1 METRSA
7 IKIETNE
14 KRGKGM
20 EKLFFFLLALELI
33 YEVLRTTP
41 FPGYAETAVGNLLG
55 FSGTQTEAL
64 FQGIYNIRL
73 LMLIP
78 ALYAVIVEMKKG
90 QERILALAGI
100 GLGLF
105 YSFHLGEWND
115 HTILMLML
123 LLVASY
129 KKDFRRI
136 AHYSIAIVSILYILT
151 AVICIFGLIPEYNLE
166 RDGKIRHS
174 LGFYGVTATAAYM
187 CFVVLLLMFLKS
199 GILHWPEYLLIAFV
213 SAVNLWLVDGRIA
226 MVSMIVA
233 TVGTVIC
240 SICGKKQWKLPDKLM
255 QAFRQIM
262 CFSYLGIGG
271 GYFILVVT
279 YQKERWEEL
288 GKLPLLGILES
299 RVAVPHSLMQILPFS
314 FFGNYLEKFA
324 NAEKYFYLRGADAN
338 FLESSYARLY
348 LIYGLVGLCL
358 GVLIYT
364 VVQWR
369 LMQQKQTFRMFIV
382 TITAVF
388 FSVQKGMLNPG
399 NTIFPLLLAALI
411 PADCVDTIGEAWAEI
426 INVGKRDKD
435 GVLPRAYEGIDMWEV
450 YRKKP
455 LSYKIAKR
463 VIDIVGSL
471 VAMLLLLPVF
481 IVTAIAIKMQDGGP
495 AVYSGKRYGID
506 LKNFPMHKF
515 RSMCLDA
522 DKKVGAVITDADKNG
537 LAFKIKDDPRI
548 TKVGK
553 FIRKTS
559 IDELPQ
565 FWNVL
570 MGEMSLVGPRPIQT
584 TDKEIEPYEKQ
595 RWAVKPGITC
605 IWQVAGRALV
615 PWDEWVEMDLKY
627 ISEMSLKTDI
637 KLMVITIVALWR
649 KDGAM

>member
-1 METRSA
+1 
-7 IKIETNE
+7 
-14 KRGKGM
+14 M
-20 EKLFFFLLALELI
+20 EKLYFLLLALELI
-33 YEVLRTTP
+33 YEMLRTTP
-41 FPGYAETAVGNLLG
+41 FPGYAETAVAGMLRG
-55 FSGTQTEAL
+55 FSQVQIEVL

-78 ALYAVIVEMKKG
+78 AIYAVTVEMKNWR
-90 QERILALAGI
+90 ERIPALAGI
-100 GLGLF
+100 GLGFF
-105 YSFHLGEWND
+105 YSIHMHEWND

-166 RDGKIRHS
+166 RDGRIRHS

-187 CFVVLLLMFLKS
+187 CFVVLLLLFLKS
-199 GILHWPEYLLIAFV
+199 GILHWPEYLLVAFV
-213 SAVNLWLVDGRIA
+213 SLVNLWLVDGRVA

-233 TVGTVIC
+233 TLGAAIC
-240 SICGKKQWKLPDKLM
+240 SAGKKKQWKLPENLMKL
-255 QAFRQIM
+255 FRQIM
-262 CFSYLGIGG
+262 CFSYLIIGG
-271 GYFILVVT
+271 VYLILVVT
-279 YQKERWEEL
+279 YQKERWEGL
-288 GKLPLLGILES
+288 RKLPLMGILES
-299 RVAVPHSLMQILPFS
+299 RVEVPNRLMQILPFS
-314 FFGNYLEKFA
+314 CFGNYLDKFA
-324 NAEKYFYLRGADAN
+324 DTENFFYLRGADVN

-348 LIYGLVGLCL
+348 LIYGLVGLAL
-358 GVLIYT
+358 GLLIYT

-369 LMQQKQTFRMFIV
+369 LMQRKQTFRMFIL

-399 NTIFPLLLAALI
+399 NTIFPLLLAALV
-411 PADCVDTIGEAWAEI
+411 PAANVDTIGEAWAEI

-435 GVLPRAYEGIDMWEV
+435 GMLPRAYEGIDMWEV

-463 VIDIVGSL
+463 FIDITGSL
-471 VAMLLLLPVF
+471 VAMILLLPVF
-481 IVTAIAIKMQDGGP
+481 VVTSIAIKMQDGGP
-495 AVYSGKRYGID
+495 AVYSGKRFGKD

-565 FWNVL
+565 FWNGL

-627 ISEMSLKTDI
+627 ISEMSLKTDF
-637 KLMVITIVALWR
+637 KLMIITIVALWR

>member
-1 METRSA
+1 
-7 IKIETNE
+7 
-14 KRGKGM
+14 M
-20 EKLFFFLLALELI
+20 EKLFFLLLAWELI

-41 FPGYAETAVGNLLG
+41 FPGYAEAAVANLFGGLTG
-55 FSGTQTEAL
+55 AQIETI

-78 ALYAVIVEMKKG
+78 ALYAVVVEMKKW
-90 QERILALAGI
+90 QERIPALAGI
-100 GLGLF
+100 GLGFF
-105 YSFHLGEWND
+105 YSIHMLEWND

-166 RDGKIRHS
+166 RDGRIRHS

-187 CFVVLLLMFLKS
+187 CFVVLLMMFLKS
-199 GILHWPEYLLIAFV
+199 GILHWPEYLLVAFV
-213 SAVNLWLVDGRIA
+213 SLVNLWLVDGRVA
-226 MVSMIVA
+226 MVSVITA
-233 TVGTVIC
+233 TLGAVIC
-240 SICGKKQWKLPDKLM
+240 SAGKKKQWKLPENVMKL
-255 QAFRQIM
+255 FRQIM
-262 CFSYLGIGG
+262 CFSYLIIGG
-271 GYFILVVT
+271 IYFLLVVT
-279 YQKERWEEL
+279 YHKERWDGL
-288 GKLPLLGILES
+288 RKLPLMGILES
-299 RVAVPHSLMQILPFS
+299 RVEVPQRLMQVLPFS
-314 FFGNYLEKFA
+314 FFGNYLEKYA
-324 NAEKYFYLRGADAN
+324 DTEKYFYLQGADAN

-348 LIYGLVGLCL
+348 LIYGLVGLVL
-358 GVLIYT
+358 GLLIYT
-364 VVQWR
+364 AVQWR
-369 LMQQKQTFRMFIV
+369 LMQRKQTFRMFII

-388 FSVQKGMLNPG
+388 FTVQKGMLNPG
-399 NTIFPLLLAALI
+399 NAIFPLLLAAWI
-411 PADCVDTIGEAWAEI
+411 PADRVDSIGEAWAEI
-426 INVGKRDKD
+426 INVGKRDEN
-435 GVLPRAYEGIDMWEV
+435 GALPRAYEGIDMWEV

-455 LSYKIAKR
+455 LSYKIVKR
-463 VIDIVGSL
+463 LIDIIGSL
-471 VAMLLLLPVF
+471 AAMLLLLPVF
-481 IVTAIAIKMQDGGP
+481 IVTAIAIKLQDGGS
-495 AVYSGKRYGID
+495 AVYSGKRFGKD

-627 ISEMSLKTDI
+627 ISEMSLKTDL
-637 KLMVITIVALWR
+637 KLMIITIVALWR
-649 KDGAM
+649 KDWAM

>member
-1 METRSA
+1 
-7 IKIETNE
+7 
-14 KRGKGM
+14 M
-20 EKLFFFLLALELI
+20 EKMFFLLLAWELI

-41 FPGYAETAVGNLLG
+41 FPGYAEAAVANLSAGLTG
-55 FSGTQTEAL
+55 AQVEMI

-78 ALYAVIVEMKKG
+78 ALYAVFVEMKNWR
-90 QERILALAGI
+90 ERIPALAGI
-100 GLGLF
+100 GLGFF
-105 YSFHLGEWND
+105 YSIHMLAWYD

-166 RDGKIRHS
+166 RDGRIRHS

-187 CFVVLLLMFLKS
+187 CFVVLLMMFLKS
-199 GILHWPEYLLIAFV
+199 GILHWPEYLLVAFV
-213 SAVNLWLVDGRIA
+213 SLVNLWLVDGRVA
-226 MVSMIVA
+226 MVSVITA
-233 TVGTVIC
+233 TLGAVIC
-240 SICGKKQWKLPDKLM
+240 SAGKKKQWKLPENVMKL
-255 QAFRQIM
+255 FRLVM
-262 CFSYLGIGG
+262 CFSFLIIGG
-271 GYFILVVT
+271 IYFLLVVT
-279 YQKERWEEL
+279 YHKERWDGL
-288 GKLPLLGILES
+288 RKLPLMGILES
-299 RVAVPHSLMQILPFS
+299 RVEVPNRLMQGLPFS
-314 FFGNYLEKFA
+314 FFGNYLERYA
-324 NAEKYFYLRGADAN
+324 DTEKYFYLQGADVN

-348 LIYGLVGLCL
+348 LIYGLVGLVL
-358 GVLIYT
+358 GLLIYT

-369 LMQQKQTFRMFIV
+369 LMQQKQTFRMFII

-399 NTIFPLLLAALI
+399 NTIFPLLLAALV
-411 PADCVDTIGEAWAEI
+411 PAANVDSIGEAWAEI
-426 INVGKRDKD
+426 INVGKRDEN
-435 GVLPRAYEGIDMWEV
+435 GVLPRAYEGIDIWEV

-463 VIDIVGSL
+463 LIDIVGAS
-471 VAMLLLLPVF
+471 VAMILLLPVF
-481 IVTAIAIKMQDGGP
+481 IVTAIAIKLQDGGA
-495 AVYSGKRYGID
+495 AVYSGKRYGKD
-506 LKNFPMHKF
+506 LKYFPMHKF